1 MCVSKVDVM
10 CVRFFYGIIF
20 RLTFIHPLKIQ
31 CLNFCVQWALGCL
44 LVVLIGAHWTLTGHL
59 VLTGHLLGA
68 QRVPTGSDKHCLEY
82 TSMNFPHASV
92 I

>member
-31 CLNFCVQWALGCL
+31 CLNFCDSYKLTTNGHLGAYWLCS
-44 LVVLIGAHWTLTGHL
+44 L
-59 VLTGHLLGA
+59 VLTRHSLVTWCLLD
-68 QRVPTGSDKHCLEY
+68 TCLVLKECPLEV
-82 TSMNFPHASV
+82 TSIALSIQV
-92 I
+92 